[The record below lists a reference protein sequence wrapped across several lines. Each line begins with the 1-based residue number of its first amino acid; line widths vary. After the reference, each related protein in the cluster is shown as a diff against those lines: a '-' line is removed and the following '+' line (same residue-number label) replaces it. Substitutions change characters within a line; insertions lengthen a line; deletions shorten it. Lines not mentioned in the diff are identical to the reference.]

1 MINLDNIM
9 NDYNNNHNEK
19 WPYILDHPYRML
31 IMGGS
36 GSGKANTLLNLI
48 NEQKVIDKIY
58 LCMYLCMQKI

>member
-31 IMGGS
+31 IMGDS